1 MGEQREASGR
11 SRRWRRR
18 ALAAAALTVLLLP
31 VAACGGDDNKDSA
44 SKSDDT
50 TGTTANAADLLGS
63 TNKATGEPV
72 KIGMVSD
79 GATDAYDNTDELRS
93 AKAAAE
99 YWNNY
104 KGGIGGRP
112 IQVVTCETKGDP
124 AGATDCGNKMVE
136 QKVTAV
142 TLSQSGVADSLYT
155 PLHAAG
161 IPTFFFQYN
170 GSEMLADKKDSFV
183 MQNPLATLFGVPI
196 ATAEKAKTD
205 RIDFI
210 VIDVP
215 VALSSFESGDAKKIL
230 DKAGMKYDL
239 IKIPIGTADVTAQ
252 MQQVVSNGAGTVQI
266 IANDALC
273 IAAINGLKAV
283 GYTGA
288 IATVSQCI
296 TDATR
301 KGVPNGGLEG
311 VNITATQAVGAKDDT
326 AYQRYEAVMAKY
338 GTDVKDVPNA
348 LAMGGYTS
356 MSSLAESLAGIEG
369 DITTTS
375 AAAAIKAMKESD
387 FPGADGITFQC
398 GGTVFPAQPAVCTN
412 QSLRATLDKD
422 GNPAKYDPVD
432 STDILP

>member
-50 TGTTANAADLLGS
+50 TGTSAKADLLGS

-99 YWNNY
+99 YWNNH

-124 AGATDCGNKMVE
+124 AGAADCANTMVRD
-136 QKVTAV
+136 KVMAV

-155 PLHAAG
+155 PLHDAG

-170 GSEMLADKKDSFV
+170 GDSMLADKKDSFV
-183 MQNPLATLFGVPI
+183 MANPLATLFGVPI

-215 VALSSFESGDAKKIL
+215 VALSSFESGDAKRIL
-230 DKAGMKYDL
+230 DKAGLKYDL
-239 IKIPIGTADVTAQ
+239 VKIPPGTADVTAQ

-348 LAMGGYTS
+348 LAMGGYTA
-356 MSSLAESLAGIEG
+356 MSSLAESLAGIKG
-369 DITTTS
+369 DVTTEST
-375 AAAAIKAMKESD
+375 AAAIKAMKESD
-387 FPGADGITFQC
+387 YPGADGITFQC
-398 GGTVFPAQPAVCTN
+398 GGSAFPAQPAVCTN
-412 QSLRATLDKD
+412 QSLRATLNKD
-422 GNPAKYDPVD
+422 GNIARYDPVD